1 MPDVTILHAP
11 LPCDLPASRVASLLE
26 RLPYARRLELES
38 RDPAAR
44 SASLLGLELLL
55 EGVRRL
61 RGHPPELARL
71 SFPQDGKP
79 RLDGG
84 PWFSTTHTASRIAV
98 ALSDDCDLGIDLE
111 ECSTAGPDRAA
122 LQRWTATEAAL
133 KALGLGVRHARE
145 VKIDEQLAIAR
156 LHDRVLHLRTVDLGP
171 DCIAHLATLAPV
183 GEVEVRKGMG
193 DRGQCRRCGGKR

>member
-11 LPCDLPASRVASLLE
+11 LPFELPAPRVASLLAH
-26 RLPYARRLELES
+26 LPYARRLELES

-55 EGVRRL
+55 EGVQRL
-61 RGHPPELARL
+61 RGHAPELARL

-98 ALSDDCDLGIDLE
+98 ALSDGCDLGIDLE
-111 ECSTAGPDRAA
+111 ECSTVRSDRAA
-122 LQRWTATEAAL
+122 LQRWTATEATL
-133 KALGLGVRHARE
+133 KALGLGARHARE
-145 VKIDEQLAIAR
+145 VKLDEQLAIAHLR
-156 LHDRVLHLRTVDLGP
+156 DRVLHLRTLDLGP
-171 DCIAHLATLAPV
+171 DCVAYLATLAPV
-183 GEVEVRKGMG
+183 RAVEVRKRMVDSGWRIADSG
-193 DRGQCRRCGGKR
+193 